1 MTPCPDNPAWLL
13 CGWRIPRDA
22 PAVKGRS
29 RVLDAALALGVVIA
43 GTLGSTSNQPR
54 SAAAIPLL
62 AVMGLV
68 LFWRRRFPGQ
78 VLAAAAICVAVLYTL
93 RSSLEPAFPGVLVSA
108 YSAAVYGTRRL
119 ARIVVIIAVTV
130 LAGLFIP
137 DALGGL
143 AWLHRRLPVPTMD
156 AAVGAW
162 LVGLAVRRQLDTRNE
177 HVAALAERAAL
188 MEERAGRATL
198 SERLRI
204 ARELHD
210 IVAHHISVA
219 VIQSQAAQRVVGSDP
234 ARAKAAMA
242 DVERTNRT
250 ALEEMRRLLGVL
262 HSGEP
267 GGTATPM
274 PDAAFAPAL
283 GLADI
288 DVLADRLRR
297 AGLDVNVVRRG
308 EASGVP
314 DDVGLTAYRIVQ
326 ESLTNVLKHAGPAAV
341 TVDLDVDDQLRVTIT
356 DDGRGASAALSGVPG
371 TGRGIAGMRE
381 RVAAAGGKLS
391 AGPKPGG
398 GYQVRA
404 TVPLEGP

>member
-1 MTPCPDNPAWLL
+1 M
-13 CGWRIPRDA
+13 
-22 PAVKGRS
+22 KGRS
-29 RVLDAALALGVVIA
+29 RVLDAALALGVAIA
-43 GTLGSTSNQPR
+43 GGLGSTSNQPR

-78 VLAAAAICVAVLYTL
+78 VLAVAAICAAVLYAIP
-93 RSSLEPAFPGVLVSA
+93 SSLEPAFPGVLVSA
-108 YSAAVYGTRRL
+108 YSAGVYGTGRL
-119 ARIVVIIAVTV
+119 ARIVVITAITV
-130 LAGLFIP
+130 FAAILVA
-137 DALGGL
+137 DELGGL

-162 LVGLAVRRQLDTRNE
+162 LVGLAVRRQLATRNE

-219 VIQSQAAQRVVGSDP
+219 VIQSQAAQRVAASDP
-234 ARAKAAMA
+234 ARARTAMA
-242 DVERTNRT
+242 DVERTSRT
-250 ALEEMRRLLGVL
+250 ALEEMSRLLGVL

-267 GGTATPM
+267 GGTAAQIPGG
-274 PDAAFAPAL
+274 AYAPAL

-288 DVLADRLRR
+288 DVLAERLRL
-297 AGLDVNVVRRG
+297 AGLDVSVAQRG
-308 EASGVP
+308 EAASVP
-314 DDVGLTAYRIVQ
+314 DDVGLTVYRIVQ

-341 TVDLDVDDQLRVTIT
+341 TVDLDIDDQLRVTVT
-356 DDGRGASAALSGVPG
+356 DDGRGASAALSGLPG
-371 TGRGIAGMRE
+371 AGRGIAGMRE
-381 RVAAAGGKLS
+381 RAAAAGGKLS
-391 AGPKPGG
+391 VGPKPGG

-404 TVPLEGP
+404 TVPLGGP

>member
-1 MTPCPDNPAWLL
+1 MPPAT
-13 CGWRIPRDA
+13 
-22 PAVKGRS
+22 KGRS
-29 RVLDAALALGVVIA
+29 RVLDAALALGIAIA
-43 GTLGSTSNQPR
+43 GGLGSTPNQPR

-78 VLAAAAICVAVLYTL
+78 VLTVAAICVAVLYAI
-93 RSSLEPAFPGVLVSA
+93 RSSLEPAFLSVLVSA
-108 YSAAVYGTRRL
+108 YSAGVYGTRRL
-119 ARIVVIIAVTV
+119 ARIAVITAVTV
-130 LAGLFIP
+130 FAAIFIP
-137 DALGGL
+137 YALGGL
-143 AWLHRRLPVPTMD
+143 VWLHRRLPVPTMD
-156 AAVGAW
+156 AAAGAW

-177 HVAALAERAAL
+177 HAAALADRAAL

-219 VIQSQAAQRVVGSDP
+219 VIQSQAAQRVADSDP
-234 ARAKAAMA
+234 ARAKTAMA
-242 DVERTNRT
+242 DVERTSRT

-262 HSGEP
+262 RAGEP
-267 GGTATPM
+267 GGTAAPV
-274 PDAAFAPAL
+274 PDAAYVPAL
-283 GLADI
+283 GLADM
-288 DVLADRLRR
+288 DVLAERLRR
-297 AGLDVNVVRRG
+297 AGLHVSVVQRG
-308 EASGVP
+308 EAADVP
-314 DDVGLTAYRIVQ
+314 EDVGLTVYRIVQ

-341 TVDLDVDDQLRVTIT
+341 TVELDVGDRLGVTVT

-371 TGRGIAGMRE
+371 AGRGIAGMRE

-404 TVPLEGP
+404 TIPLGGS

>member
-1 MTPCPDNPAWLL
+1 M
-13 CGWRIPRDA
+13 R
-22 PAVKGRS
+22 GRS
-29 RVLDAALALGVVIA
+29 RVLDAALALGVAIA
-43 GTLGSTSNQPR
+43 GGLGSTSNQPR

-68 LFWRRRFPGQ
+68 LFWRRGFPGQ

-108 YSAAVYGTRRL
+108 YSTSVYGTRRL
-119 ARIVVIIAVTV
+119 ARIVVITVAAVF
-130 LAGLFIP
+130 AAIIIP
-137 DALGGL
+137 DALGSL
-143 AWLHRRLPVPTMD
+143 TWLHRRLPVPTAE
-156 AAVGAW
+156 AAAGAW
-162 LVGLAVRRQLDTRNE
+162 LVGLAVRRQLDIRNE
-177 HVAALAERAAL
+177 HAAALAERAAL

-219 VIQSQAAQRVVGSDP
+219 VIQSQAARRVADSDP
-234 ARAKAAMA
+234 VRARTAMA

-267 GGTATPM
+267 GDTVAPI
-274 PDAAFAPAL
+274 PDPAYGPAL

-297 AGLDVNVVRRG
+297 AGLDVSVVRRG
-308 EASGVP
+308 EAAGVP
-314 DDVGLTAYRIVQ
+314 HDVGLAVYRIVQ

-371 TGRGIAGMRE
+371 AGRGIAGMRE
-381 RVAAAGGKLS
+381 RIAAAGGKLS

-404 TVPLEGP
+404 TVPLGGS

>member
-1 MTPCPDNPAWLL
+1 MPPAT
-13 CGWRIPRDA
+13 
-22 PAVKGRS
+22 KGRS
-29 RVLDAALALGVVIA
+29 RVLDAALALGVAIV
-43 GTLGSTSNQPR
+43 GGLGATSNQPR

-78 VLAAAAICVAVLYTL
+78 VIAAAAICAVVLYAL

-108 YSAAVYGTRRL
+108 YSAGVYGTRRL
-119 ARIVVIIAVTV
+119 ARIVVITAVTV
-130 LAGLFIP
+130 LAGFVIP

-156 AAVGAW
+156 AAVSAW
-162 LVGLAVRRQLDTRNE
+162 LVGLAIRRQLDTRNE
-177 HVAALAERAAL
+177 HVAALAEHAAL

-204 ARELHD
+204 ATELHD

-219 VIQSQAAQRVVGSDP
+219 VIQAQAAQRVVGSNP
-234 ARAKAAMA
+234 ARAKTAMA
-242 DVERTNRT
+242 DVERTSRT

-267 GGTATPM
+267 GAAAFPV
-274 PDAAFAPAL
+274 PDAAYAPAL
-283 GLADI
+283 GLVDI
-288 DVLADRLRR
+288 DILAERLRR
-297 AGLDVNVVRRG
+297 AGLNVSVVQHG
-308 EASGVP
+308 KVAGVP
-314 DDVGLTAYRIVQ
+314 DDVGLTVYRVVQ

-341 TVDLDVDDQLRVTIT
+341 TVEVDVGDRLGVTVT
-356 DDGRGASAALSGVPG
+356 DDGRGASASLSGVPG
-371 TGRGIAGMRE
+371 AGRGIAGMRE

-404 TVPLEGP
+404 TIPMGGS